1 MFNMGRNSPTKF
13 NSMIDGMKM
22 LVTEPEDLDNIR
34 RNENLKFE
42 QRGTYDYA
50 KYRGLHI
57 RWQPSH
63 CLIDGSLH
71 KFKNN
76 GEHNADDFEY
86 SDLEQAI
93 EDLYNELGINP
104 SHAAIK
110 SLEIGINIKLP
121 YNPLMFIDSIVKH
134 GRKLPEVD
142 NIGVKIPYQQYEIKI
157 YSKSQQDRIFHNENI
172 LRCEVKFKKMC
183 KAKKELG
190 KVECLEDLLSP
201 AFWCYS
207 TNYLCKTLNSLNVID
222 IKSLVYNDIP
232 TDEKLYIH
240 EWKYRDRWANSR
252 TERSRMRA
260 KLKTKLEQHSLT
272 SIHEEVKKLSNS
284 KFENLLSDA
293 HIVSYQ
299 QEIRDRRL
307 HFNL

>member
-1 MFNMGRNSPTKF
+1 
-13 NSMIDGMKM
+13 MIDGMKM
-22 LVTEPEDLDNIR
+22 LITVPEDLDNMR

-42 QRGTYDYA
+42 QRGTCHYA

-57 RWQPSH
+57 RWQTSH

-76 GEHNADDFEY
+76 GVHNADDFEY
-86 SDLEQAI
+86 SDLKQVI

-104 SHAAIK
+104 SCAAIK

-134 GRKLPEVD
+134 GRKLPEVGD
-142 NIGVKIPYQQYEIKI
+142 TGVKIPYQQYEIKI
-157 YSKSQQDRIFHNENI
+157 YSKSQQNQIFRNGNI
-172 LRCEVKFKKMC
+172 LRFEVKFKKMC
-183 KAKKELG
+183 KARKELG
-190 KVECLEDLLSP
+190 KVEYLEDLLSP

-207 TNYLCKTLNSLNVID
+207 RNYLYKVLNSLSVID
-222 IKSLVYNDIP
+222 IKSLVYSNIP
-232 TDEKLYIH
+232 MGEKLYIH

-252 TERSRMRA
+252 VERSRMRA
-260 KLKTKLEQHSLT
+260 KLKTKLKQYSLM
-272 SIHEEVKKLSNS
+272 SIHEEVKKLSNC
-284 KFENLLSDA
+284 KFESLLSDA

-299 QEIRDRRL
+299 QDIRDRML